1 MLARFASTA
10 KAIIYCQT
18 KKATQALAEALGCDA
33 YYSDVGTEDEK
44 ARRLRDWMS
53 GKHRE
58 GVYKNG
64 RVIVATNALGLGID
78 IPDIRVIVYLE
89 MPRRI
94 GDYGQQSGRA
104 GRDGLPSEALVFRAM
119 RGASDQ
125 MKTNGPLDASCRE
138 FLSHT
143 QCRRISLDR
152 GLDGRQ
158 DRLACEEGEEKCDF
172 CQSTAFSN
180 PTQSP
185 QLHHDNSDEEYE
197 DEESRDVRLRQE
209 ATSVVRHIVSGQA
222 REQKSEFDRFR
233 DILQRQLQQGCIF
246 CRLLEARPSDH
257 LPTRCPNAPKGKK
270 VKV

>member
-1 MLARFASTA
+1 MVYLTATLPIAEEAEFFSLIYSTPKSTTFFRFPTTRPNIRYRVSSFDIQGVDDIAAVVTTTVRQSSDQMLARYANTA

-78 IPDIRVIVYLE
+78 IPDIRVIVHLE

-104 GRDGLPSEALVFRAM
+104 GRDGLPSEALVLRAR
-119 RGASDQ
+119 RGVSDQ

-138 FLSHT
+138 FLSNT

-172 CQSTAFSN
+172 CQSTTFSN

-185 QLHHDNSDEEYE
+185 QFHHDNSDEEYE
-197 DEESRDVRLRQE
+197 DEE
-209 ATSVVRHIVSGQA
+209 T
-222 REQKSEFDRFR
+222 
-233 DILQRQLQQGCIF
+233 
-246 CRLLEARPSDH
+246 
-257 LPTRCPNAPKGKK
+257 
-270 VKV
+270 